1 MSMWCGRLL
10 RAAGRGVQA
19 SWSRAASNDV
29 ATFRDINTMKFCNGQ
44 KMPTGL
50 FTAGEVEGRI
60 TKLRETMEHEGI
72 AACLFTSFHN
82 INYYSG
88 GFVYCA
94 FNRPYCLIVTPEKHV
109 IVSSLVD
116 GGQPWR
122 RSPHDNIV
130 YTDWKCDN
138 YFLAVVEELGE
149 VRGSL
154 GVEYNHM
161 NLDINRSL
169 RQHLPHR
176 NTLVDI
182 GQPTTRMRMIK
193 SKEEIAVIKNS
204 MATAEVGGW
213 ACTEVLGEGVPEY
226 EVALAGT
233 QAMVRNIAKIYPN
246 SDLMDSWVWFQSGIN
261 TDGSHNPVTSRKIQK
276 GDNLSLNC
284 FSTPQGYNVSLE
296 RTCFLDHCSDA
307 HLKVW
312 EANVSVHKKGL
323 QLIQP
328 GAKCSEIAH
337 ELSDMYAQLGLLKYQ
352 MTGCGHSLDVLCH
365 RYGLEAGLALHEDSD
380 TVLEPGMVVSM
391 KPMITIPEGQPGA
404 GGYREHSILII
415 NDDNTVENITSFP
428 FGPEHNIIK
437 K

>member
-122 RSPHDNIV
+122 RSPH
-130 YTDWKCDN
+130 
-138 YFLAVVEELGE
+138 
-149 VRGSL
+149 
-154 GVEYNHM
+154 
-161 NLDINRSL
+161 
-169 RQHLPHR
+169 
-176 NTLVDI
+176 
-182 GQPTTRMRMIK
+182 
-193 SKEEIAVIKNS
+193 NS

-365 RYGLEAGLALHEDSD
+365 RYGLEAAGLALHEDSD